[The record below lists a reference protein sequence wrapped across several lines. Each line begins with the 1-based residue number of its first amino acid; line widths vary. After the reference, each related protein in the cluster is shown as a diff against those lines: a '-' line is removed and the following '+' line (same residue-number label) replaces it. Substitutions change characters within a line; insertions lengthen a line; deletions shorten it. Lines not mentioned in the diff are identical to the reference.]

1 MPWASIKKSSGRW
14 AVQPNMLDYEHT
26 CASFSWEAVR
36 RELDGLPGGQ
46 GLNIAHEA
54 VDRYANGAHRDR
66 VAIRWLGRD
75 GTRRDL
81 TYGAVQEQSNRFA
94 NVLRNFDVGK
104 GERVFSLAGRIPELY
119 FAALGTWKNTS
130 VFCPL
135 FAAFGP
141 EPVYQRL
148 SRGDAKLL
156 VTTERFYQQKIA
168 GIRQRLPQL
177 QHVLLADADADPAP
191 MSGPCHG

>member
-1 MPWASIKKSSGRW
+1 MAWASIKKSSERW

-26 CASFSWEAVR
+26 CTTFSWEAVR

-54 VDRYANGAHRDR
+54 VDRYANGAQRDH

-75 GTRRDL
+75 GTRRDF
-81 TYGAVQEQSNRFA
+81 TYADAREQSNRFA
-94 NVLRNFDVGK
+94 YVLRHFDVGK

-119 FAALGTWKNTS
+119 FAALGTWTNTS

-135 FAAFGP
+135 RCAKLSPSSLHCALL
-141 EPVYQRL
+141 QRL
-148 SRGDAKLL
+148 A
-156 VTTERFYQQKIA
+156 Y
-168 GIRQRLPQL
+168 RQWKFDLFTCGF
-177 QHVLLADADADPAP
+177 VDDE
-191 MSGPCHG
+191 